1 MKTTKEKAEVMLA
14 FDRGEQIQFYDT
26 ICKRWIDV
34 INEPNWCWSLQ
45 DYRIKP
51 KPKFMPFKTP
61 EEFIEAQGKHGSY
74 IKSIE
79 DGILFN
85 SYVNYMGYVLLEA
98 DINKIGY
105 SHINLLYRRYVFT
118 DGAPCGKEVNV

>member
-1 MKTTKEKAEVMLA
+1 MKSKIERMEVMLA
-14 FDRGEQIQFYDT
+14 YEKGEQIQFYSD
-26 ICKRWIDV
+26 ICKQWVDVKDIIDWRW
-34 INEPNWCWSLQ
+34 NLR

-51 KPKFMPFKTP
+51 KTKYVPFETPK
-61 EEFIEAQGKHGSY
+61 EFIEAQGKHGKY

-79 DGILFN
+79 DGVLFS
-85 SYVNYMGYVLLEA
+85 SYVNYMGSVLLEA

-105 SHINLLYRRYVFT
+105 SHINLLYRRYLFT